1 VGASTHSRGYREGQ
15 YDMNVTEIVGT
26 SIFIGIAFAGAVAV
40 VIGLGL
46 TMHVENANRGLI
58 LPLLMPVMGSGMAAS
73 VLFSDRDLKFAS
85 IDIGFIGGGTNPWI
99 LRAFTVTILLLGAAR
114 VVGALVRR
122 DDGTYNTPGLSMFL
136 WLSAY
141 FVGSNMLPMAL
152 GTEPRFVHNLFYPFV
167 LFAAFYV
174 GRREALAPLVESG
187 KWILTILMI
196 GSLAL
201 AALKPALAL
210 QSNYLGW
217 LPGVNVRLWGLGSNA
232 NSIGPLAL
240 ISLLL
245 IYWQPWQRSW
255 INWLAASV
263 AFAVFVL
270 AQSKTVWLAAGLMAL
285 ILMRY
290 RAIES
295 GRRVS
300 SPAMIGL
307 FLIGVLSTTALF
319 LYADAGAFIT
329 KALSSK
335 AGTQI
340 TTFTG
345 RFQIWQVAFE
355 EWRTNPLFGYGPS
368 LWDADFRARI
378 GMSFAFTA
386 HNQFVHTLAEAG
398 TVGFAG
404 LMAYLAVVTPAVFRM
419 ASVTRGASVAL
430 YVFILV
436 RCMTETPLLLDG
448 ILSAEL
454 MTHLLLF
461 ATALRGTLHNSVGS
475 NARIG
480 QVGTITA
487 AT

>member
-1 VGASTHSRGYREGQ
+1 
-15 YDMNVTEIVGT
+15 MNVMEIFGA
-26 SIFIGIAFAGAVAV
+26 SIFIGIALAGAVAV

-58 LPLLMPVMGSGMAAS
+58 LPLVMPAMGLGMASS

-85 IDIGFIGGGTNPWI
+85 VDIGFIGGGTNPWI

-114 VVGALVRR
+114 VVGAWMRR

-136 WLSAY
+136 CLSAY

-167 LFAAFYV
+167 LFAAFYA
-174 GRREALAPLVESG
+174 GRREPLKPLVESG
-187 KWILTILMI
+187 KWILTTLMI

-210 QSNYLGW
+210 QGDYLGW
-217 LPGVNVRLWGLGSNA
+217 LPGIKVRLWGVGSNA

-240 ISLLL
+240 IALLL
-245 IYWQPWQRSW
+245 IYWQPWQRQW
-255 INWLAASV
+255 VNWFAAGV
-263 AFAVFVL
+263 ALAVFVL

-319 LYADAGAFIT
+319 LYADAGGFVT

-340 TTFTG
+340 TTLTG

-398 TVGFAG
+398 TLGFVT
-404 LMAYLAVVTPAVFRM
+404 LIAYLTVLTPAVFRM
-419 ASVTRGASVAL
+419 ATVTRGASVAL
-430 YVFILV
+430 YVFILI

-461 ATALRGTLHNSVGS
+461 ATALRGTPHKSVESSAPRGR
-475 NARIG
+475 AG
-480 QVGTITA
+480 M
-487 AT
+487 ATSAT